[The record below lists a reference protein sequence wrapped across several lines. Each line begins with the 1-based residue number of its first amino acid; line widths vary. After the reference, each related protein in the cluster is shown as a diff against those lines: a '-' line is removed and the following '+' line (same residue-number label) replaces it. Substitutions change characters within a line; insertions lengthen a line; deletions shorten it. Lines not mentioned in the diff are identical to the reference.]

1 MLTRWNYL
9 RVRGE
14 YASHGSLFGG
24 YWELPPRTRRIHFP
38 VLGLGE
44 VRGTTSAY
52 AENTRHV
59 VKRTPYF
66 WNYLRVRGE
75 YVDRDRGGVGG
86 GELPPR
92 TRRILA
98 RLHLRVATP
107 GTTSAYAEN
116 TPRHPR
122 GRSLRRNYLRVR
134 GEYDMFENTIID
146 IMELPPRTRRIPLL
160 PEIAKAAGGTT
171 SAYAENTPAPWA
183 SIWNPWNYLR
193 VRGEYPK

>member
-52 AENTRHV
+52 AENTEGLDL
-59 VKRTPYF
+59 K
-66 WNYLRVRGE
+66 WEKLGNYLRVRGE
-75 YVDRDRGGVGG
+75 YSLRKSPQPIFA
-86 GELPPR
+86 ELPPR
-92 TRRILA
+92 TRRIRHGVQHA
-98 RLHLRVATP
+98 YRAK

-116 TPRHPR
+116 TC
-122 GRSLRRNYLRVR
+122 G
-134 GEYDMFENTIID
+134 
-146 IMELPPRTRRIPLL
+146 
-160 PEIAKAAGGTT
+160 
-171 SAYAENTPAPWA
+171 AEDQNF
-183 SIWNPWNYLR
+183 
-193 VRGEYPK
+193 